1 LLTEVPVET
10 RVELFRLICL
20 QRAFE
25 APALSYVR
33 RALFRPARVMGR
45 SVRVLVRLPIDFRIT
60 R

>member
-25 APALSYVR
+25 D
-33 RALFRPARVMGR
+33 RVMALYRQGR
-45 SVRVLVRLPIDFRIT
+45 DYFLGEDEGQER
-60 R
+60 